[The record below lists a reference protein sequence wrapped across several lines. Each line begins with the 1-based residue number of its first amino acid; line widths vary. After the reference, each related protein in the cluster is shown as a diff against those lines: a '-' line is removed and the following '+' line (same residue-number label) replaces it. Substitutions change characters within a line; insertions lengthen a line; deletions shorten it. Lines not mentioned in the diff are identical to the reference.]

1 MKSVKIVFVLL
12 VLAVQFAKA
21 QDTTVVISANRFDK
35 FTDQL
40 SLANNDGWIFRQ
52 GNDSTWARANI
63 DIAGWIKMKEA
74 DLSKKHADKNGRV
87 EGWFRIKLKFD
98 SSLSGKKLWIDFPS
112 WAAIDFY
119 IDGRLMATR
128 GNIGDNGKPFS
139 EYNGDTDPLA
149 ITFATDTVH
158 TFAIH
163 FAGYLSPFPPHDLK
177 YKSSSNDLLTIVGP
191 NPYVNFVKLITV
203 EYSFLNIWL
212 AVCAVLTLLFW
223 LLAFQNRREKNLV
236 WIAVCTSIYSLLNFA
251 EVKGS
256 TIGLHYVT
264 YSTYN
269 EISIICIELLL
280 FIIIPLLLARIFK
293 RKPNIKLLIFL
304 VALFVLSFLTSFF
317 NISRKILD
325 IMDIVTFLSTL
336 GVSLYYIFSSWKKL
350 YGAQWAIVIGLFFSL
365 FSICVGVAYSAI
377 IESSL
382 NIYLTFTILSC
393 FILSFPISLLV
404 YVSMRFREIIR
415 DVRVN
420 ADRVVQLSEEK
431 RLQAESQQQMLQE
444 EVNRQTAEIRHTLDN
459 LRSTQAQLV
468 QSEKMASLGELTE
481 GIAHEIQNPLN
492 FVNNFSEVNN
502 ELIEEM
508 NNENDINEVKAIGN
522 DIRQNNE
529 KILFHGKRADAIV
542 KGMLQHSGVS
552 SGQKEPTDINALC
565 DEYLRLSYHG
575 LRAKDKD
582 FNATIKT
589 DFDGSIGKINI
600 IPQDIGR
607 VLLNLFNNAFYA
619 VNQQK
624 TKNLNLYEPTVTVST
639 SLNPPLE
646 GREASVII
654 TVRDNGGG
662 IPDSIKE
669 KIFQPFFTTK
679 PTGSGTGL
687 GLSLSYDIIKAHG
700 GEIKVESK
708 EASPEGPVGQ
718 GEGTTFII
726 QLPINF

>member
-1 MKSVKIVFVLL
+1 MKSVKIAFVLV
-12 VLAVQFAKA
+12 VLAVQFATA
-21 QDTTVVISANRFDK
+21 QDTIVVISANRFDK

-74 DLSKKHADKNGRV
+74 DLSKKYADKNGRV
-87 EGWFRIKLKFD
+87 EGWFLIKLKFD

-191 NPYVNFVKLITV
+191 NPFIKTLKIVTV
-203 EYSFLNIWL
+203 EYSFFNIWL
-212 AVCAVLTLLFW
+212 AICAVLTLLFW

-236 WIAVCTSIYSLLNFA
+236 WIASCTSLFTLFNFCTVA
-251 EVKGS
+251 DNS
-256 TIGLHYVT
+256 IGLHYIKF
-264 YSTYN
+264 YIYN
-269 EISIICIELLL
+269 EIGGVCMGLIFFICI
-280 FIIIPLLLARIFK
+280 PMLLARIFK
-293 RKPNIKLLIFL
+293 RKLNNRLIAFL
-304 VALFVLSFLTSFF
+304 VTLFILFLLRPFF
-317 NISRKILD
+317 GASRIIVGILN
-325 IMDIVTFLSTL
+325 IVTILSTL
-336 GVSLYYIFSSWKKL
+336 GICLYYIVSSWKKL
-350 YGAQWAIVIGLFFSL
+350 RGAQWAIVIGLLFSL
-365 FSICVGVAYSAI
+365 FTVGVAVGYSI
-377 IESSL
+377 ISQATP
-382 NIYLTFTILSC
+382 NIYVLFAILSC
-393 FILSFPISLLV
+393 FVLSFPLSLVV
-404 YVSMRFREIIR
+404 YVSIRFKEIIQE
-415 DVRVN
+415 VRFN
-420 ADRVVQLSEEK
+420 ADKVVQLSEEK
-431 RLQAESQQQMLQE
+431 RVQAETQQKMLQE

-459 LRSTQAQLV
+459 LRSTQAQLI
-468 QSEKMASLGELTE
+468 QSEKMASLGELTA

-508 NNENDINEVKAIGN
+508 NNETDIKEVKAIGN

-542 KGMLQHSGVS
+542 KGMLQHSRVS
-552 SGQKEPTDINALC
+552 TGQKEPTDINALC

-619 VNQQK
+619 V
-624 TKNLNLYEPTVTVST
+624 
-639 SLNPPLE
+639 
-646 GREASVII
+646 
-654 TVRDNGGG
+654 
-662 IPDSIKE
+662 
-669 KIFQPFFTTK
+669 
-679 PTGSGTGL
+679 
-687 GLSLSYDIIKAHG
+687 
-700 GEIKVESK
+700 
-708 EASPEGPVGQ
+708 
-718 GEGTTFII
+718 
-726 QLPINF
+726 